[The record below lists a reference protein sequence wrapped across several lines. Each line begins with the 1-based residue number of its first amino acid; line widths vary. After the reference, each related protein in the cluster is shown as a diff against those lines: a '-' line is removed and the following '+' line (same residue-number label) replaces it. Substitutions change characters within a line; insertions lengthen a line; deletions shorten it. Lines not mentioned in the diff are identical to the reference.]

1 MMDAKFYILNLQD
14 VPQLE
19 PDESAKVSSESSDLN
34 SELQEVLQRLM
45 NEPELLQDL
54 VNSLME
60 PSADG

>member
-1 MMDAKFYILNLQD
+1 M
-14 VPQLE
+14 E